1 MNIFE
6 SLKNIQYNPKFS
18 GSALATALVM
28 WLYSIL
34 ETKLLIPNGIE
45 VPAEVKYPLVAI
57 AGAWVGQFTKNWYTK
72 DTVTLPVEVPR
83 DQPDIMKVIE
93 EVKK

>member
-28 WLYSIL
+28 WFYSIL

-72 DTVTLPVEVPR
+72 DTVVLPVEVPR
-83 DQPDIMKVIE
+83 DQPDVIKV
-93 EVKK
+93 EVEK